1 MEEFAGGEGS
11 LLVAEVKV
19 AVGQGAL
26 AVRGDEGEFGVVD
39 EECGGRVG
47 GGTGVDD
54 VAADGGAVLVG
65 DAAGPTG
72 GLGEEGKTLCDG
84 GVVAYVGEG
93 GSGAD
98 DDGVGCVFDEAEL
111 FEVPEGDEL
120 AGLEVAGAEGNHE
133 FGASGDGGVVVR
145 GVGEDLQDRVEG
157 CGGDEVVLGGCS
169 RCSGRGFR

>member
-1 MEEFAGGEGS
+1 ME
-11 LLVAEVKV
+11 V

-26 AVRGDEGEFGVVD
+26 AVRGDEGEFGVVG
-39 EECGGRVG
+39 EECGGRIG

-65 DAAGPTG
+65 DTAGPTS
-72 GLGEEGKTLCDG
+72 GLGEEGKILGDG

-98 DDGVGCVFDEAEL
+98 DDGICSVFDEAEL
-111 FEVPEGDEL
+111 LEVPEGDEL
-120 AGLEVAGAEGNHE
+120 AGLEVGGAEGDHE

-145 GVGEDLQDRVEG
+145 RVGEDLQDRVEG
-157 CGGDEVVLGGCS
+157 GGGDEVVLGDVGTHVKAVF
-169 RCSGRGFR
+169 SGS